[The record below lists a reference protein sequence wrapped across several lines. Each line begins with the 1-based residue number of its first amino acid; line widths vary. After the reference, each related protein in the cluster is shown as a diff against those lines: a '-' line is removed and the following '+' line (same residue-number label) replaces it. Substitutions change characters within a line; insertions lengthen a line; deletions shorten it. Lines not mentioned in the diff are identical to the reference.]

1 MRMKLKTSHKLRSK
15 MLPLIT
21 MVSPVT
27 LWLTLLIVIPLLYLL
42 VISFASTDASHNIE
56 FSFTFKNYAK
66 LLDPT
71 LLTIYGNSL
80 IVAGLTTVLCVLIG
94 YPFAYIMART
104 TPFRKTLMMIFL
116 MLPFWTNSIIRLYG
130 WRTLLGTN
138 GYINNI
144 LETVGII
151 KEPLNM
157 LFTREA
163 VILGM
168 IYTLFPFM
176 VLPLHTAIDKLDKNL
191 LEAASDLGAR
201 AVRSFFHI
209 TLPLTASGIFAG
221 VIMVFIPSLGY
232 FFVSDLLGGGKSQLI
247 GNVIERQFKEAFN
260 WPFGA
265 ALSIVLILIT
275 LLLVKIYTKAGGNVD
290 ELGVV

>member
-1 MRMKLKTSHKLRSK
+1 MKLESKQRLRNK
-15 MLPLIT
+15 VLPLVT
-21 MVSPVT
+21 MISPVT
-27 LWLTLLIVIPLLYLL
+27 LWLTLLIVVPLLYIL
-42 VISFASTDASHNIE
+42 VISFASTDQAHNIV
-56 FSFTFKNYAK
+56 FAFTIKNYVK

-80 IVAGLTTVLCVLIG
+80 IVASLTTIFCILMG

-104 TPFRKTLMMIFL
+104 TPFKKTLMMIFL

-138 GYINNI
+138 GYINYI
-144 LETVGII
+144 LESIGII

-163 VILGM
+163 VVLGM
-168 IYTLFPFM
+168 VYTLFPFM
-176 VLPLHTAIDKLDKNL
+176 VLPLHTVIDKLDKNL
-191 LEAASDLGAR
+191 LEAASDLGAK
-201 AVRSFFHI
+201 AVRSFIHI

-247 GNVIERQFKEAFN
+247 GNVIERQFKESFN

-275 LLLVKIYTKAGGNVD
+275 LLLVKIYTKIGGNVD
-290 ELGVV
+290 DLGVI